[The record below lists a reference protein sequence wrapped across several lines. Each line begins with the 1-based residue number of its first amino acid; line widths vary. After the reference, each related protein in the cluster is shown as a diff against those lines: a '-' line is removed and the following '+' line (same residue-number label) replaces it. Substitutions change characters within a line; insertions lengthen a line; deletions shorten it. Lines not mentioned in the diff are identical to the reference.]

1 MLEDFEFSTRFLLN
15 GKKTLYAH
23 DIVVFQEAVSHPLAF
38 IRQRSRWVQGGLDCL
53 VNYWGKIIS
62 NDNLNLRAKC
72 EMTFYMILPIIT
84 LITGAS
90 HLIVLGFV
98 SINAEGYWRLLV
110 LLISINIIWCG
121 YLGWKY
127 WKLTLSKQYVLMASM
142 LISFPI
148 YNLLLYISIIIA
160 FYKKI
165 RGNSYWVKTTHG
177 EDELKRKK

>member
-1 MLEDFEFSTRFLLN
+1 
-15 GKKTLYAH
+15 
-23 DIVVFQEAVSHPLAF
+23 
-38 IRQRSRWVQGGLDCL
+38 
-53 VNYWGKIIS
+53 
-62 NDNLNLRAKC
+62 
-72 EMTFYMILPIIT
+72 MTFYMILPIIT

-98 SINAEGYWRLLV
+98 SVNAEGYWRLLV

-142 LISFPI
+142 LIAFPI